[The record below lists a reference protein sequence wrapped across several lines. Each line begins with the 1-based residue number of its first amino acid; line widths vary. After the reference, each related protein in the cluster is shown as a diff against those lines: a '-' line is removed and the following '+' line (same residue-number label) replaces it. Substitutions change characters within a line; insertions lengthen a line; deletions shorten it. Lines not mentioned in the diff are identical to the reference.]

1 MTTEGKTLD
10 KIEETPI
17 QVPDTDL
24 LQLAD
29 KIVAVIE
36 KGKQHLA
43 ISINQTI
50 KSTYWNIGR
59 HIVEFEQQG
68 SARAKY
74 GAGLLSRLAKI
85 LRAKVG
91 RGYSHPNLNN
101 MRKFYLMFPS
111 FQTADKF
118 ESSIFQTS
126 EKLKIVSDKLT
137 WSHICEL
144 ITIDDPLEREF
155 YQNECVSEGW
165 TVDALHRQKE
175 SGLFMRL
182 ALSKDKKGVIE
193 LAHKGQQI
201 QSAEDVV
208 KDTYTLEF
216 LGIDAKKRYRESD
229 LEQKLIDNMQ
239 KFLLE
244 LGKGFTFVGSQ
255 YALTINNVHYYVDV
269 VFYHRILKCFV
280 LIDIKRGA
288 VRHKDIGQMN
298 MYMGYFNKEEN
309 VAGDNP
315 PIGIVMGHYKD
326 ELMVEYATYGMDS
339 NLFVSKYE
347 LFLPNKEELRKLV
360 MDVLKRESHN
370 GTQQAE

>member
-1 MTTEGKTLD
+1 MDEIRNKTLE
-10 KIEETPI
+10 KTSKVAIL
-17 QVPDTDL
+17 VPDSDL
-24 LQLAD
+24 MQLAD
-29 KIVAVIE
+29 KIVEVVE
-36 KGKQHLA
+36 KGKEQLA

-50 KSTYWNIGR
+50 KSTYWNVGR
-59 HIVEFEQQG
+59 YIVEFEQQG
-68 SARAKY
+68 NTRAKY
-74 GAGLLSRLAKI
+74 GTSLLSRLAKI

-91 RGYSHPNLNN
+91 RGYSRPNLNN
-101 MRKFYLMFPS
+101 MRKFYLLFP
-111 FQTADKF
+111 
-118 ESSIFQTS
+118 ICQTS
-126 EKLKIVSDKLT
+126 EKTETAICQMSDKLS

-155 YQNECVSEGW
+155 YMNECIAEGW

-182 ALSKDKKGVIE
+182 AISKDKKGVIK
-193 LAHKGQQI
+193 LAQKGQQI
-201 QSAEDVV
+201 QTAEDVV

-216 LGIDAKKRYRESD
+216 LGIDDRKRYKESE
-229 LEQKLIDNMQ
+229 LELRLIDNMQ

-244 LGKGFTFVGSQ
+244 LGKGFTFVGRQ
-255 YALTINNVHYYVDV
+255 YALTINNSHYHVDL

-288 VRHKDIGQMN
+288 VKHKDIGQMN
-298 MYMGYFNKEEN
+298 MYMGYFAKEEN
-309 VAGDNP
+309 VEGDNP
-315 PIGIVMGHYKD
+315 PIGIVMSHYKD

-360 MDVLKRESHN
+360 MNILK
-370 GTQQAE
+370 

>member
-1 MTTEGKTLD
+1 MEKNKATDITKQTA
-10 KIEETPI
+10 I
-17 QVPDTDL
+17 QVPDSDL
-24 LQLAD
+24 MQLAD
-29 KIVAVIE
+29 RIVAVIDQ
-36 KGKQHLA
+36 GKQQLA
-43 ISINQTI
+43 ISINQTM
-50 KSTYWNIGR
+50 KSTYWNVGR
-59 HIVEFEQQG
+59 HIVEFEQKG
-68 SARAKY
+68 NARAKY
-74 GAGLLSRLAKI
+74 GSSLLSRLAKI
-85 LRAKVG
+85 LRARVG

-101 MRKFYLMFPS
+101 MRKFYLMFPIL
-111 FQTADKF
+111 QTSDK
-118 ESSIFQTS
+118 SVLSIFQTS
-126 EKLKIVSDKLT
+126 EKLT

-155 YQNECVSEGW
+155 YLNECVAAGW

-182 ALSKDKKGVIE
+182 ALSKDKKGVME

-201 QSAEDVV
+201 QTAQDVV

-216 LGIDAKKRYRESD
+216 LGIDDKRYKERE

-244 LGKGFTFVGSQ
+244 LGKGFTFVGRQ
-255 YALTINNVHYYVDV
+255 YPLLINNVHYHVDL

-288 VRHKDIGQMN
+288 VKHKDIGQMN
-298 MYMGYFNKEEN
+298 MYMGYFAKEEN
-309 VAGDNP
+309 VEGDNP
-315 PIGIVMGHYKD
+315 PIGIVMSHYKD
-326 ELMVEYATYGMDS
+326 ELLVEYATYGMDS

-360 MDVLKRESHN
+360 MNVLK
-370 GTQQAE
+370 

>member
-1 MTTEGKTLD
+1 MGEKALIKAKQTL
-10 KIEETPI
+10 P
-17 QVPDTDL
+17 QSPDADL
-24 LQLAD
+24 MQLAD

-36 KGKQHLA
+36 EGKQQLA
-43 ISINQTI
+43 ININRTI
-50 KSTYWNIGR
+50 KTTYWNVGR

-68 SARAKY
+68 NARAKY
-74 GAGLLSRLAKI
+74 GTSLLSNLAKI
-85 LRAKVG
+85 LRARVG

-101 MRKFYLMFPS
+101 MRKFYLMFP
-111 FQTADKF
+111 
-118 ESSIFQTS
+118 IFQTS
-126 EKLKIVSDKLT
+126 EKSELAICQTSEKCQMSDKLT

-155 YQNECVSEGW
+155 YQNECIAEGW
-165 TVDALHRQKE
+165 TVEALHRQKE

-182 ALSKDKKGVIE
+182 ALSKDKNEVIK

-201 QSAEDVV
+201 QTAEDVV

-216 LGIDAKKRYRESD
+216 LGIEEKKRYKESE

-244 LGKGFTFVGSQ
+244 LGKGFAFVGRQ
-255 YALTINNVHYYVDV
+255 YALTINNTHYHVDL

-288 VRHKDIGQMN
+288 IKHKDIGQMN
-298 MYMGYFNKEEN
+298 MYMGYFAKEEN
-309 VAGDNP
+309 VEGDNP

-347 LFLPNKEELRKLV
+347 LFLPNKEELRKMVANILE
-360 MDVLKRESHN
+360 K
-370 GTQQAE
+370 

>member
-1 MTTEGKTLD
+1 M
-10 KIEETPI
+10 EENKASGIIKQTMI
-17 QVPDTDL
+17 QMPDSDL
-24 LQLAD
+24 VQLAD
-29 KIVAVIE
+29 RIVAVIE
-36 KGKQHLA
+36 QGKQQLA
-43 ISINQTI
+43 ISINQTM
-50 KSTYWNIGR
+50 KSTYWNVGR

-68 SARAKY
+68 NARAKY
-74 GAGLLSRLAKI
+74 GSSLLSRLAKI
-85 LRAKVG
+85 LRARVG

-101 MRKFYLMFPS
+101 MRKFYLMFP
-111 FQTADKF
+111 
-118 ESSIFQTS
+118 ILQTS
-126 EKLKIVSDKLT
+126 DKSVLPNFQMSEKLT

-155 YQNECVSEGW
+155 YLNECVAEGW

-182 ALSKDKKGVIE
+182 ALSKDKKGVME
-193 LAHKGQQI
+193 LAQKGQQI
-201 QSAEDVV
+201 QTAEDVV

-216 LGIDAKKRYRESD
+216 LGIDDKKRYKERE

-244 LGKGFTFVGSQ
+244 LGKGFTFVGRQ
-255 YALTINNVHYYVDV
+255 YALMINNVRYHVDL

-288 VRHKDIGQMN
+288 VMHKDIGQMN
-298 MYMGYFNKEEN
+298 MYMGYFAKEEN
-309 VAGDNP
+309 VEGDNP
-315 PIGIVMGHYKD
+315 PIGIVMSHYKD
-326 ELMVEYATYGMDS
+326 ELLVEYATYGMDS

-360 MDVLKRESHN
+360 MNVLK
-370 GTQQAE
+370 